1 MKSDKN
7 ILFQRD
13 QVKEAFI
20 HSFVKLNPRLLV
32 RNPVMFTVEIGTF
45 VMLIVSAY
53 SFTNKSQGSF
63 AYNFTVFIVL
73 LCASL
78 ACVLVILIDGWVLRP
93 RRDPSAT
100 SIEEPLL
107 PKAAGYALVVLALG
121 MLWRLFRYEA
131 VDFSLMLVV
140 VGAVS
145 GVIWGLDRLFFARS
159 RNRAAASAGTLPER
173 VREPVAVEYAR
184 SFFPVIV
191 LVLVIRSFLFEPF
204 RIPSDSMMP
213 TLFDGDFIFVSKY
226 SYGLRLPVSNTLVIP
241 TGSPQRGDV
250 IVFRLPPNPKINY
263 IKRLVGLPGDRI
275 RVDSANQLYVNDV
288 PMPQQPGPTYLGPKQ
303 DMWNYAGVPTAT
315 EKLGAKRHLI
325 MFANGGVKEGEWV
338 VPAGHYFFMG
348 DNRNNSKDSRWL
360 DEPDAPG
367 FVPERNLVGKAVRIW
382 LNLDT
387 RDGPLWRRIGTAIQ

>member
-1 MKSDKN
+1 MSDGDT
-7 ILFQRD
+7 LF
-13 QVKEAFI
+13 
-20 HSFVKLNPRLLV
+20 
-32 RNPVMFTVEIGTF
+32 IG
-45 VMLIVSAY
+45 
-53 SFTNKSQGSF
+53 
-63 AYNFTVFIVL
+63 L

-78 ACVLVILIDGWVLRP
+78 ACVLVILVDGWVLRP
-93 RRDPSAT
+93 QRDPSAT
-100 SIEEPLL
+100 SVEEPWL
-107 PKAAGYALVVLALG
+107 PKMAGYALVALALA

-140 VGAVS
+140 VGALS
-145 GVIWGLDRLFFARS
+145 GVIWGLDRLFFAERRS
-159 RNRAAASAGTLPER
+159 LAAAAAGTPAER
-173 VREPVAVEYAR
+173 VREPIAVEYAR

-241 TGSPQRGDV
+241 TGTPQRGDV

-275 RVDSANQLYVNDV
+275 RVDGNNQLYVNDM
-288 PMPQQPGPTYLGPKQ
+288 PMRQEPGAAYSGPKQ
-303 DMWNYAGVPTAT
+303 DLPNYAGVATAT
-315 EKLGAKRHLI
+315 ETLSAKRHLI
-325 MFANGGVKEGEWV
+325 MFAKGGVKDGEWT

-367 FVPERNLVGKAVRIW
+367 FVPAQNLVGKAVRIW

>member
-1 MKSDKN
+1 MSDGDT
-7 ILFQRD
+7 L
-13 QVKEAFI
+13 
-20 HSFVKLNPRLLV
+20 
-32 RNPVMFTVEIGTF
+32 
-45 VMLIVSAY
+45 
-53 SFTNKSQGSF
+53 
-63 AYNFTVFIVL
+63 FIVL
-73 LCASL
+73 LCAAL
-78 ACVLVILIDGWVLRP
+78 ACVLVILIDGWFLRP
-93 RRDPSAT
+93 QRDPGAT
-100 SIEEPLL
+100 SVEEPWL
-107 PKAAGYALVVLALG
+107 PKLAGYALVGLALA

-140 VGAVS
+140 VGAMS
-145 GVIWGLDRLFFARS
+145 GVIWALDRLFFAR
-159 RNRAAASAGTLPER
+159 RRTLAAAAAGTPAER
-173 VREPVAVEYAR
+173 VREPIAVEYAR
-184 SFFPVIV
+184 SFFPVII

-226 SYGLRLPVSNTLVIP
+226 SYGLRLPVTNTLVIS
-241 TGSPQRGDV
+241 TGTPQRGDV

-275 RVDSANQLYVNDV
+275 RVDANNQLYVNGV
-288 PMPQQPGPTYLGPKQ
+288 PMEQQPGPAYSGPKQ
-303 DMWNYAGVPTAT
+303 DLWNYTGVPTAT
-315 EKLGAKRHLI
+315 ETAGSQAPLI
-325 MFANGGVKEGEWV
+325 MFANGSVKEGEWA

-387 RDGPLWRRIGTAIQ
+387 RDGPLWRRIGNAIQ